1 LATAP
6 PPTAVF
12 CSNDRSAIGVIDA
25 AHERGLAVPDDL
37 AVVGFDDIEEAAMT
51 TPPLTTVR
59 NPAFETGEA
68 AGRLLGERM
77 SGAYR
82 GPARDVQ
89 LPASLVVRASS

>member
-1 LATAP
+1 M
-6 PPTAVF
+6 
-12 CSNDRSAIGVIDA
+12 IDA
-25 AHERGLAVPDDL
+25 ANERGLTIPNEF

-77 SGAYR
+77 FGGYR
-82 GPARDVQ
+82 GTARDVL
-89 LPASLVVRASS
+89 LPASLVVRSSS